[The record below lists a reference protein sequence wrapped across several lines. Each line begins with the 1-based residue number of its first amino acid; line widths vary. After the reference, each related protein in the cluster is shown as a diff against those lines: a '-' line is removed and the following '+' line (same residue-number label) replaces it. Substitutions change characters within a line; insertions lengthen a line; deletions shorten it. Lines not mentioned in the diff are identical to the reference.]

1 MVQGTSCHTLFEESF
16 AKPVVVQ
23 FEGEQSSSDGGA
35 LLLGAVDRR
44 IGLLAALGQEL
55 EDERQAWRV
64 EHTTQELLRQRV
76 FSIALGYADQN
87 DSARIAGDPL
97 LKLLCGRSPSGPG
110 SLASQPTLSR
120 FETTRSGRELVAL
133 GRRLER
139 FVIER
144 LRKTHRKA
152 KRITIDLDSTEDP
165 THGQQ
170 PFAFFNGYYDSW
182 CYLPMLGFLSVDD
195 EPMQHLFHARLRPGT
210 ARDARGTPAL
220 LRRTVQHLRKAF
232 RKARILVRLDAGF
245 AVPAVFE
252 MLDELRVDYLV
263 AMAGNSV
270 LQGAAA
276 EPMRIV
282 RGLAERFDGSLAT
295 WGETSYR
302 SGGWRRDRRVI
313 FKAEALVYP
322 ERELKQN
329 RRFVVTN
336 LRQAPKKAWDLYC
349 QRGDIENRI
358 KELHEGLEIDRTSC
372 SSFLANHFRVLET
385 AAAYVLFQ
393 ELRVRLPKT
402 DLARAQ
408 VGTLREKLIKIGAV
422 VKESV
427 RRIVLSF
434 PASYPWKRLWHE
446 AAHGLGALVT

>member
-1 MVQGTSCHTLFEESF
+1 MPQATDQRALFEEPF
-16 AKPVVVQ
+16 AKPIVVA
-23 FEGEQSSSDGGA
+23 FDGEESSSDGGA
-35 LLLGAVDRR
+35 VLLGAVDRR
-44 IGLLAALGQEL
+44 IGLTRALGREL
-55 EDERQAWRV
+55 ADGRRAWRV
-64 EHTTQELLRQRV
+64 EHDKLELFRQRV

-87 DSARIAGDPL
+87 DSARVGGDPL
-97 LKLLCGRSPSGPG
+97 LKLLCERSPNSAAA
-110 SLASQPTLSR
+110 LASQPTLSR
-120 FETTRSGRELVAL
+120 FETSRTGRELVAL

-144 LRKTHRKA
+144 LRRTHRHA
-152 KRITIDLDSTEDP
+152 RRITIDLDSTEDP

-195 EPMQHLFHARLRPGT
+195 EPTQHLFHARLRPGT

-220 LRRTVQHLRKAF
+220 LRRTVGTLRKAF

-245 AVPAVFE
+245 ASPVVFE

-263 AMAGNSV
+263 STAGNAV
-270 LQGAAA
+270 LKRASA
-276 EPMRIV
+276 EPMRIARNV
-282 RGLAERFDGSLAT
+282 AERLDLSFQVY
-295 WGETSYR
+295 GETDYR
-302 SGGWRRDRRVI
+302 SSGWRRNRRVI

-322 ERELKQN
+322 ERELKENQ
-329 RRFVVTN
+329 RFVVTN
-336 LRQAPKKAWDLYC
+336 LRLAPEKAWNLYC
-349 QRGDIENRI
+349 RRGDVENRI

-393 ELRVRLPKT
+393 ELRLRLPKT
-402 DLARAQ
+402 DLAYAQ
-408 VGTLREKLIKIGAV
+408 VSTLRTKLFKIGAV

-427 RRIVLSF
+427 RRIVLSL
-434 PASYPWKRLWHE
+434 PASYPWKKLWHE
-446 AAHGLGALVT
+446 VAHSVGALVT

>member
-1 MVQGTSCHTLFEESF
+1 MTQGTPHRALFEGVF
-16 AKPVVVQ
+16 AKPVVVR
-23 FEGEQSSSDGGA
+23 FDGEQSSSDGGS

-44 IGLLAALGQEL
+44 IHLTKTLSDEL
-55 EDERQAWRV
+55 VDARRAWRV
-64 EHTTQELLRQRV
+64 EHGKLELFRQRV

-87 DSARIAGDPL
+87 DSSRIAADPL
-97 LKLLCGRSPSGPG
+97 LKLVCGRLPG
-110 SLASQPTLSR
+110 LPGQLASQPTLSR

-133 GRRLER
+133 GRVMER
-139 FVIER
+139 FVIGR
-144 LRKTHRKA
+144 LKTSHRHA
-152 KRITIDLDSTEDP
+152 RRITIDLDSTEDP

-182 CYLPMLGFLSVDD
+182 CYLPMLGFLSLDD
-195 EPMQHLFHARLRPGT
+195 EPTQHLFHARLRPGT

-220 LRRTVQHLRKAF
+220 LRRTVKSLRKAF

-252 MLDELRVDYLV
+252 MLDELRVEYVV
-263 AMAGNSV
+263 AMQGNPV
-270 LQGAAA
+270 LQRDAA

-282 RGLAERFDGSLAT
+282 RELAEHFDGTLAICR
-295 WGETSYR
+295 ETRYR
-302 SGGWRRDRRVI
+302 SSGWRRERRVI

-322 ERELKQN
+322 GRALKEN
-329 RRFVVTN
+329 LRFVVTN
-336 LRQAPKKAWDLYC
+336 LRLAPSKVWELYC
-349 QRGDIENRI
+349 QRGDVENRI

-385 AAAYVLFQ
+385 AAAYILFQ
-393 ELRVRLPKT
+393 ELRERLPKT

-408 VGTLREKLIKIGAV
+408 VGTLREKLMKIGAV
-422 VKESV
+422 VRESV

-434 PASYPWKRLWHE
+434 PASYPWKKLWHE

>member
-1 MVQGTSCHTLFEESF
+1 MPHPTAQRALFEETF
-16 AKPVVVQ
+16 AKPVVVR
-23 FEGEQSSSDGGA
+23 FDGEQSSSDGGV

-44 IGLLAALGQEL
+44 IGLTQALGREL
-55 EDERQAWRV
+55 RDARRSWRV
-64 EHTTQELLRQRV
+64 EHGKQELLRQRV

-87 DSARIAGDPL
+87 DSARIGGDPL
-97 LKLLCGRSPSGPG
+97 LKLVCGRSPSAATA
-110 SLASQPTLSR
+110 LASQPTLSR
-120 FETTRSGRELVAL
+120 FETSRTGRELVAM
-133 GRRLER
+133 GRRLESL
-139 FVIER
+139 VIAR
-144 LRKTHRKA
+144 LRKTHLKA

-195 EPMQHLFHARLRPGT
+195 EPTQHLFHARLRPGT

-220 LRRTVQHLRKAF
+220 LERTVRALRKAF
-232 RKARILVRLDAGF
+232 RKAKVLVRLDAGF
-245 AVPAVFE
+245 AAPPVFDV
-252 MLDELRVDYLV
+252 LDRLRVDYLISLP
-263 AMAGNSV
+263 GNPV
-270 LQGAAA
+270 LERASD

-282 RGLAERFDGSLAT
+282 RGLAERVDSTLAT
-295 WGETSYR
+295 WDETSYR
-302 SGGWRRDRRVI
+302 SRGWNRARRVI

-322 ERELKQN
+322 GRELKEN
-329 RRFVVTN
+329 RRYVATS
-336 LRQAPKKAWDLYC
+336 LELSPKVAWELYC

-358 KELHEGLEIDRTSC
+358 KELHEGLEIDRTSS
-372 SSFLANHFRVLET
+372 SSFLANQFRVLQT

-408 VGTLREKLIKIGAV
+408 VGTLREKLLKLGAV

-427 RRIVLSF
+427 RRIVVSF
-434 PASYPWKRLWHE
+434 PASAPWKQLWHE

>member
-1 MVQGTSCHTLFEESF
+1 MAHPTPQRALFEESF
-16 AKPVVVQ
+16 QKAVVVQ
-23 FEGEQSSSDGGA
+23 FDGEQSSSDGGGV
-35 LLLGAVDRR
+35 LLGAVDRR
-44 IGLLAALGQEL
+44 IGLTRALSQEL
-55 EDERQAWRV
+55 RDERRASRV
-64 EHTTQELLRQRV
+64 EHTKYELFSQRV
-76 FSIALGYADQN
+76 FAIALGYADQN
-87 DSARIAGDPL
+87 DSSRVAGDPL
-97 LKLLCGRSPSGPG
+97 LKLLCGRSPNDPT

-144 LRKTHRKA
+144 LRKTCRHAR
-152 KRITIDLDSTEDP
+152 RVTIDLDSTEDP

-182 CYLPMLGFLSVDD
+182 CYLPMLGFLSVGD
-195 EPMQHLFHARLRPGT
+195 EEIQHLFHARLRPGT

-220 LRRTVQHLRKAF
+220 LRRTVQALRKAF

-245 AVPAVFE
+245 ATPALFE
-252 MLDELRVDYLV
+252 VLDELRVDYLV
-263 AMAGNSV
+263 AMPGNPV
-270 LQGAAA
+270 LQRAAA
-276 EPMRIV
+276 EPMRV
-282 RGLAERFDGSLAT
+282 ARELAERFGGSLAN
-295 WGETSYR
+295 WGETDYR
-302 SGGWRRDRRVI
+302 SGGWRRARRVI

-322 ERELKQN
+322 DRELKENQ
-329 RRFVVTN
+329 RFVVTN
-336 LRQAPKKAWDLYC
+336 LRLRPAKAWELYC
-349 QRGDIENRI
+349 RRGDIENRI

-372 SSFLANHFRVLET
+372 SSFLANAFRVLET

-408 VGTLREKLIKIGAV
+408 VGTLRERLLKIGAV

-434 PASYPWKRLWHE
+434 PASYPWKQLWHE
-446 AAHGLGALVT
+446 AAHSLGALVT

>member
-1 MVQGTSCHTLFEESF
+1 MPHPTAQRARFEETF

-23 FEGEQSSSDGGA
+23 FDGEQSTSDGGA
-35 LLLGAVDRR
+35 LLLGAVDQR
-44 IGLLAALGQEL
+44 IGLTQALGQEL
-55 EDERQAWRV
+55 EDERRAWRV
-64 EHTTQELLRQRV
+64 EHGKLELFRQRV

-87 DSARIAGDPL
+87 DSARIGNDPL
-97 LKLLCGRSPSGPG
+97 LKLLCGRSPSSADP
-110 SLASQPTLSR
+110 LASQPTLSR
-120 FETTRSGRELVAL
+120 FETTRTGRELVAL

-144 LRKTHRKA
+144 LRKTHRHA

-195 EPMQHLFHARLRPGT
+195 EPTQHLFHARLRPGT
-210 ARDARGTPAL
+210 ARDARGTLAL
-220 LRRTVQHLRKAF
+220 LRRTVQSLRKAF
-232 RKARILVRLDAGF
+232 RKAKILVRLDAGF
-245 AVPAVFE
+245 AAPAVFE

-263 AMAGNSV
+263 AMAGNPV
-270 LQGAAA
+270 LQKVAA
-276 EPMRIV
+276 EPMRVV
-282 RGLAERFDGSLAT
+282 RTLAERFDGTLAT

-322 ERELKQN
+322 ERELKEN
-329 RRFVVTN
+329 LRFVVTS
-336 LRQAPKKAWDLYC
+336 LRLAPKKAWDLYC
-349 QRGDIENRI
+349 KRGDVENRI

-393 ELRVRLPKT
+393 ELRLRLPRT

-434 PASYPWKRLWHE
+434 PASYPWKKLWHE
-446 AAHGLGALVT
+446 AAHSLGALVT

>member
-1 MVQGTSCHTLFEESF
+1 MPHPTAQRALFEEPF

-23 FEGEQSSSDGGA
+23 FDGEQSSSDGGA

-44 IGLLAALGQEL
+44 IGLTKALGQEL
-55 EDERQAWRV
+55 EDGRRAWRV
-64 EHTTQELLRQRV
+64 EHGKLELFRQRV

-87 DSARIAGDPL
+87 DSARVAGDPL
-97 LKLLCGRSPSGPG
+97 LKLLCERSPSSAD
-110 SLASQPTLSR
+110 SLASQATLSR
-120 FETTRSGRELVAL
+120 FETTRTGRELVAL
-133 GRRLER
+133 GRKLER

-144 LRKTHRKA
+144 LRRTHRKA

-195 EPMQHLFHARLRPGT
+195 EPIQHLFHARLRPGT

-220 LRRTVQHLRKAF
+220 LRRTVQTLRNAF
-232 RKARILVRLDAGF
+232 RKAKILVRLDAGF
-245 AVPAVFE
+245 ASPAVFAA
-252 MLDELRVDYLV
+252 LDELRVDYLV
-263 AMAGNSV
+263 AMAGNPV
-270 LQGAAA
+270 LRRAAA

-282 RGLAERFDGSLAT
+282 RTLSERFEGSLFM
-295 WGETSYR
+295 WGETDYR
-302 SGGWRRDRRVI
+302 SGGWQRTRRVI

-322 ERELKQN
+322 GRELKEN
-329 RRFVVTN
+329 PRFVVTS
-336 LRQAPKKAWDLYC
+336 LSLAPGKAWDLYC

-393 ELRVRLPKT
+393 ELRLCLPKT

-408 VGTLREKLIKIGAV
+408 VGTLRAKLIKIGVV

-434 PASYPWKRLWHE
+434 PASYPWKQLWHE
-446 AAHGLGALVT
+446 AAHSVGALVT

>member
-1 MVQGTSCHTLFEESF
+1 MAHPTPQRALFEEF
-16 AKPVVVQ
+16 FQKTVVVQ
-23 FEGEQSSSDGGA
+23 FDGEQSSSDGGGV
-35 LLLGAVDRR
+35 LLGAVDRR
-44 IGLLAALGQEL
+44 IGLTRALGQEL
-55 EDERQAWRV
+55 RDERRASRV
-64 EHTTQELLRQRV
+64 EHTKYELLSQRV
-76 FSIALGYADQN
+76 LAIALGYADQN

-97 LKLLCGRSPSGPG
+97 LKLLCGRSPSDPD

-144 LRKTHRKA
+144 LRKTHRQA
-152 KRITIDLDSTEDP
+152 RRITIDLDSTEDP

-195 EPMQHLFHARLRPGT
+195 EPIQHLFHARLRPGT
-210 ARDARGTPAL
+210 ARDARGTPTLL
-220 LRRTVQHLRKAF
+220 LRTVKALRKAF
-232 RKARILVRLDAGF
+232 KKARILVRLDAGF
-245 AVPAVFE
+245 ASPVVLE
-252 MLDELRVDYLV
+252 LLDRLRVDYVV
-263 AMAGNSV
+263 AMPGNSV
-270 LQGAAA
+270 LQGVAA

-282 RGLAERFDGSLAT
+282 RELAERFDGSLAT
-295 WGETSYR
+295 WGETTYR
-302 SGGWRRDRRVI
+302 AQTWRSARRVI

-322 ERELKQN
+322 GRELKEN
-329 RRFVVTN
+329 LRFVATN
-336 LRQAPKKAWDLYC
+336 LRLAPKKAWDLYC
-349 QRGDIENRI
+349 QRGDVENRI

-372 SSFLANHFRVLET
+372 SSFLANAFRVLET

-393 ELRVRLPKT
+393 ELRGRLPRT

-408 VGTLREKLIKIGAV
+408 VGTLRERLLKIGAV

-434 PASYPWKRLWHE
+434 PASYPWKNLWHE
-446 AAHGLGALVT
+446 AAHSLGALVT

>member
-1 MVQGTSCHTLFEESF
+1 MPHPTAQRALFEETF

-23 FEGEQSSSDGGA
+23 FDGEQSSSDGGS
-35 LLLGAVDRR
+35 LLLGAVDQR
-44 IGLLAALGQEL
+44 IGLTKALGHEL
-55 EDERQAWRV
+55 VDERRPWRV
-64 EHTTQELLRQRV
+64 EHGKLELLRQRI

-87 DSARIAGDPL
+87 DSARVANDPL
-97 LKLLCGRSPSGPG
+97 LKLLCGRSPSDPLA
-110 SLASQPTLSR
+110 LASQPTLSR
-120 FETTRSGRELVAL
+120 FETTRTGRELVKV
-133 GRRLER
+133 GRRLEC

-144 LRKTHRKA
+144 LKRTHRNA
-152 KRITIDLDSTEDP
+152 KLITLDLDSTEDP

-195 EPMQHLFHARLRPGT
+195 EPTQHLFYARLRPGT

-220 LRRTVQHLRKAF
+220 LRRTVRNLRRALKKA
-232 RKARILVRLDAGF
+232 KILVRLDAGF
-245 AVPAVFE
+245 ASPAVLD

-263 AMAGNSV
+263 ATAGNPV
-270 LQGAAA
+270 LQRVAA
-276 EPMRIV
+276 EPMRVV
-282 RGLAERFDGSLAT
+282 RALAERFDGSLAT
-295 WGETSYR
+295 YGETPYR
-302 SGGWRRDRRVI
+302 SGGWRRTRRVI

-322 ERELKQN
+322 DRELKEN
-329 RRFVVTN
+329 LRFVVTS
-336 LRQAPKKAWDLYC
+336 LALAPKKAWDLYC

-385 AAAYVLFQ
+385 AAAYVLYQ

-408 VGTLREKLIKIGAV
+408 VGTLRTKLIKIGAV

-434 PASYPWKRLWHE
+434 PASYPWKQLWHE
-446 AAHGLGALVT
+446 AAHSVGALVT

>member
-1 MVQGTSCHTLFEESF
+1 MSHPTAQRALFEEGFS
-16 AKPVVVQ
+16 KPVVVQ
-23 FEGEQSSSDGGA
+23 FDGEQSSSDGGA

-44 IGLLAALGQEL
+44 IGLTKILGEELAEG
-55 EDERQAWRV
+55 RRAWRV
-64 EHTTQELLRQRV
+64 EHGKLELLRQRV

-87 DSARIAGDPL
+87 DSARVASDPL
-97 LKLLCGRSPSGPG
+97 LKLLCGRSPSSANP
-110 SLASQPTLSR
+110 LASQPTLSR
-120 FETTRSGRELVAL
+120 FETTRTGRELVAL

-144 LRKTHRKA
+144 LRKTHRQA

-195 EPMQHLFHARLRPGT
+195 EPTQHLFHARLRPGT

-220 LRRTVQHLRKAF
+220 LRRTVQSLRKAF
-232 RKARILVRLDAGF
+232 RKAKILVRLDAGF
-245 AVPAVFE
+245 ASPAVFE
-252 MLDELRVDYLV
+252 MLDELRIDYLV
-263 AMAGNSV
+263 AMGGNPV
-270 LQGAAA
+270 LQKAAA

-282 RGLAERFDGSLAT
+282 RALAERFNGSLFT
-295 WGETSYR
+295 FGETNYR

-313 FKAEALVYP
+313 FKAEALVYA
-322 ERELKQN
+322 ERELKEN
-329 RRFVVTN
+329 LRFVVTN
-336 LRQAPKKAWDLYC
+336 LRLAPQRAWELYC
-349 QRGDIENRI
+349 QRGDVENRI

-393 ELRVRLPKT
+393 ELRVRLPQT

-408 VGTLREKLIKIGAV
+408 VGTLREKLIKIGVV

-434 PASYPWKRLWHE
+434 PASYPWKQLWHE
-446 AAHGLGALVT
+446 AAHSVGALVT

>member
-1 MVQGTSCHTLFEESF
+1 MAHPTAQRALFEEVFS
-16 AKPVVVQ
+16 KPVVVR
-23 FEGEQSSSDGGA
+23 FDGEQSSSDGGA
-35 LLLGAVDRR
+35 LLLGAVDQR
-44 IGLLAALGQEL
+44 IGLMRALGQEL
-55 EDERQAWRV
+55 EDGRASRRV
-64 EHTTQELLRQRV
+64 EFSVHELFRQRV

-87 DSARIAGDPL
+87 DSARVAADPL
-97 LKLLCGRSPSGPG
+97 LKLLCGRSPSEPG
-110 SLASQPTLSR
+110 ALASQPTLSR
-120 FETTRSGRELVAL
+120 FETARTGRELVAL

-144 LRKTHRKA
+144 LRKTHRTA

-195 EPMQHLFHARLRPGT
+195 EPTQHLFHARLRPGT
-210 ARDARGTPAL
+210 ARDARGTPSL
-220 LRRTVQHLRKAF
+220 LRRTVQTLRNAF

-252 MLDELRVDYLV
+252 VLDELRVDYLV
-263 AMAGNSV
+263 AMGGNAV
-270 LQGAAA
+270 LERAAA
-276 EPMRIV
+276 EPLRVV
-282 RGLAERFDGSLAT
+282 RELAEQFDGSLHT
-295 WGETSYR
+295 FGETDYR
-302 SGGWRRDRRVI
+302 SSGWRRTRRVI

-322 ERELKQN
+322 ERELKENQ
-329 RRFVVTN
+329 RFVVTS
-336 LRQAPKKAWDLYC
+336 LRLAPKKAWELYC
-349 QRGDIENRI
+349 QRGDVENRI

-393 ELRVRLPKT
+393 ELRIRLPKT

-408 VGTLREKLIKIGAV
+408 VGTLRQKLLKIGAV

-434 PASYPWKRLWHE
+434 PASYPWKSMWHE
-446 AAHGLGALVT
+446 AAHSLGALVT

>member
-1 MVQGTSCHTLFEESF
+1 MPHPTAQRALFEESF
-16 AKPVVVQ
+16 EKPVVVQ
-23 FEGEQSSSDGGA
+23 FEGEQSSSDGGGV
-35 LLLGAVDRR
+35 LLGAVDRR
-44 IGLLAALGQEL
+44 IGLTKSLSQEL
-55 EDERQAWRV
+55 RDERRTWRV
-64 EHTTQELLRQRV
+64 EHTKQELFSQRV
-76 FSIALGYADQN
+76 YSIALGYADQN
-87 DSARIAGDPL
+87 DSARVAGDPL
-97 LKLLCGRSPSGPG
+97 LKLLCGRSPSDPA

-144 LRKTHRKA
+144 LKKTHRHA
-152 KRITIDLDSTEDP
+152 RRITIDLDSTEDP

-170 PFAFFNGYYDSW
+170 PFAFFNGYYESW

-195 EPMQHLFHARLRPGT
+195 EETQHLFHARLRPGT
-210 ARDARGTPAL
+210 ARDARGTPTL
-220 LRRTVQHLRKAF
+220 LRRTVRTLRRAF

-252 MLDELRVDYLV
+252 VLGELGVDYLV
-263 AMAGNSV
+263 AMPGNAV
-270 LQGAAA
+270 LLRAAA
-276 EPMRIV
+276 EPMRIA
-282 RGLAERFDGSLAT
+282 RELAQQFGGSLAN

-302 SGGWRRDRRVI
+302 SSGWKKARRVV

-322 ERELKQN
+322 ERELKENQ
-329 RRFVVTN
+329 RFVVTN
-336 LRQAPKKAWDLYC
+336 LRLAPAKAWKLYC
-349 QRGDIENRI
+349 QRGDVENRI

-372 SSFLANHFRVLET
+372 SSFLANAFRVLET

-393 ELRVRLPKT
+393 ELRLRLPKT
-402 DLARAQ
+402 DFARAQ
-408 VGTLREKLIKIGAV
+408 VGTLRERLLKIGAV

-427 RRIVLSF
+427 RRIVLSL
-434 PASYPWKRLWHE
+434 PASYPWKSLWHE

>member
-1 MVQGTSCHTLFEESF
+1 MAQGTPRRSLFEEAF
-16 AKPVVVQ
+16 EKPVVVQ
-23 FEGEQSSSDGGA
+23 FDGEQSSSDGGS

-44 IGLLAALGQEL
+44 IELTKTLSAALV
-55 EDERQAWRV
+55 DSRRAWRV
-64 EHTTQELLRQRV
+64 EHGKLELFRQRV

-87 DSARIAGDPL
+87 DSSRIADDPL
-97 LKLLCGRSPSGPG
+97 LKLVCGRSPSASG

-120 FETTRSGRELVAL
+120 FETTRTGRELVAL
-133 GRRLER
+133 GHAMER
-139 FVIER
+139 FVIGR
-144 LRKTHRKA
+144 LRKTHRHA
-152 KRITIDLDSTEDP
+152 RRITIDLDSTEDP

-182 CYLPMLGFLSVDD
+182 CYLPMLGFLSVDG
-195 EPMQHLFHARLRPGT
+195 EPTQHLFHARLRPGT

-220 LRRTVQHLRKAF
+220 LLRTVRSLRKAF

-252 MLDELRVDYLV
+252 MLDELRVDYVV
-263 AMAGNSV
+263 AMQGNPV
-270 LQGAAA
+270 LQRAAA

-282 RGLAERFDGSLAT
+282 RELAERFEGTLAIHR
-295 WGETSYR
+295 ETRYR
-302 SGGWRRDRRVI
+302 SSGWRRDRRVI

-322 ERELKQN
+322 GRPLKEN
-329 RRFVVTN
+329 VRFVVTN
-336 LRQAPKKAWDLYC
+336 LRLASKEVWELYC
-349 QRGDIENRI
+349 QRGDVENRI

-372 SSFLANHFRVLET
+372 TSFLANHFRVLET
-385 AAAYVLFQ
+385 AAAYILFQ
-393 ELRVRLPKT
+393 DLRERLPKT

-434 PASYPWKRLWHE
+434 PASYPWKKLWHE
-446 AAHGLGALVT
+446 TAHGLGALVT

>member
-1 MVQGTSCHTLFEESF
+1 MSDATCQRALFEEVF
-16 AKPVVVQ
+16 EKPVVVQ
-23 FEGEQSSSDGGA
+23 FDGEQSSSDGGS
-35 LLLGAVDRR
+35 LLLGAIDRR
-44 IGLLAALGQEL
+44 IGLTKTLSEQLVDG
-55 EDERQAWRV
+55 RRAWRV
-64 EHTTQELLRQRV
+64 EHGKLELFRQRV

-87 DSARIAGDPL
+87 DSSRVAGDPL
-97 LKLLCGRSPSGPG
+97 LKLVCGRSPSAPG

-120 FETTRSGRELVAL
+120 FETTRTGRELVAL
-133 GRRLER
+133 GRRMER

-144 LRKTHRKA
+144 LRKTHRHA
-152 KRITIDLDSTEDP
+152 RRITIDLDSTEDP

-195 EPMQHLFHARLRPGT
+195 EPTQHLFHARLRPGT

-220 LRRTVQHLRKAF
+220 LRRTVQALRKAF
-232 RKARILVRLDAGF
+232 RRAKILVRLDAGF

-252 MLDELRVDYLV
+252 VLDELRVDYLV
-263 AMAGNSV
+263 AMPGNAV
-270 LQGAAA
+270 LQRAAA

-282 RGLAERFDGSLAT
+282 RELAERFDGSLHT
-295 WGETSYR
+295 FGETDYR
-302 SGGWRRDRRVI
+302 SGGWSRARRVI

-322 ERELKQN
+322 ARELKENQ
-329 RRFVVTN
+329 RFVVTS
-336 LRQAPKKAWDLYC
+336 LRLAPNKAWELYC
-349 QRGDIENRI
+349 QRGDVENRI

-385 AAAYVLFQ
+385 AAAYILFQ
-393 ELRVRLPKT
+393 ELRERLPKT

-408 VGTLREKLIKIGAV
+408 VSTLREKLIKIGAV
-422 VKESV
+422 VRESV
-427 RRIVLSF
+427 RRIVLSL
-434 PASYPWKRLWHE
+434 PACYPWKKLWQE

>member
-1 MVQGTSCHTLFEESF
+1 MAHPTAQRSLFEEGFS
-16 AKPVVVQ
+16 KPVVVQ
-23 FEGEQSSSDGGA
+23 FDGEQSSSDGGA

-44 IGLLAALGQEL
+44 IGLTKVLGEALG
-55 EDERQAWRV
+55 DKRCAWRV
-64 EHTTQELLRQRV
+64 EHGKQELLRQRV
-76 FSIALGYADQN
+76 FSIAMGYADQN
-87 DSARIAGDPL
+87 DSARVASDPL
-97 LKLLCGRSPSGPG
+97 LKLVCGRSPSSAG

-120 FETTRSGRELVAL
+120 FETTRTGRELVAL
-133 GRRLER
+133 GRRLEG

-144 LRKTHRKA
+144 LRKTHRQA

-195 EPMQHLFHARLRPGT
+195 EPLQHLFHARLRPGT
-210 ARDARGTPAL
+210 ARDARGTPVL
-220 LRRTVQHLRKAF
+220 LRRTVLALRKAF
-232 RKARILVRLDAGF
+232 RRARILVRLDAGF
-245 AVPAVFE
+245 AAPAVFA

-263 AMAGNSV
+263 AMGGNAI
-270 LQGAAA
+270 LHRAAA
-276 EPMRIV
+276 EPLRIV
-282 RGLAERFDGSLAT
+282 RELAERFDGSLAT

-302 SGGWRRDRRVI
+302 SGGWDRDRRVI

-322 ERELKQN
+322 DRELKENQ
-329 RRFVVTN
+329 RFVVTN
-336 LRQAPKKAWDLYC
+336 LRLAPKKAWDLYC
-349 QRGDIENRI
+349 QRGDVENRI

-408 VGTLREKLIKIGAV
+408 VGTLRARLIKIGVV

-434 PASYPWKRLWHE
+434 PASYPWKQHWLE
-446 AAHGLGALVT
+446 AAHSVGALVT